1 LDRAAAVVFLL
12 SIRKCE
18 GSLARRLHLHK
29 GKRRGISRLRE
40 LDPSIPDPL
49 APHRF
54 KKGQTGN
61 PGGRSKAQLVSV
73 AVHEQLKDRDEATG
87 LTRAGI
93 LASNLVSRAEIDSS
107 ELERVLRIT
116 EPQLS
121 QNLSA
126 VGLSVETDDVSV
138 VFKKL
143 GMD

>member
-1 LDRAAAVVFLL
+1 VRVSDAVV
-12 SIRKCE
+12 E
-18 GSLARRLHLHK
+18 TLA
-29 GKRRGISRLRE
+29 
-40 LDPSIPDPL
+40 
-49 APHRF
+49 
-54 KKGQTGN
+54 Q
-61 PGGRSKAQLVSV
+61 
-73 AVHEQLKDRDEATG
+73 RDEQTG

-93 LASNLVSRAEIDSS
+93 LASNLISRAETDSG

-116 EPQLS
+116 EPALA